1 MKAKLPK
8 QRIYMLGLYL
18 APLTF
23 FLIGWQL
30 LTVSDPKRQF
40 IFSSPFMVW
49 LAFCRLTANGE
60 LFSNSAITLF
70 EAVLGFV
77 IGTTGGALIGLA
89 LWSSKL
95 TAQIARPY
103 ITALASV
110 PIFALTPIIIVWF
123 GIGIGSKV
131 ALASISTAAVAIV
144 QAYQGATSV
153 NPSHLRLL
161 TVAGATRAEVLRI
174 VVIPSSLIWVINAMK
189 LNIGLALLGAFIGE
203 FISSEQGLGY
213 MIVRAS
219 GLYDMATV
227 FVGVIALVAIAL
239 ILTNLVERLERRL
252 LKWRNLEAMD

>member
-1 MKAKLPK
+1 MKDKSPLSNL
-8 QRIYMLGLYL
+8 QMLALYL
-18 APLTF
+18 APLVV

-30 LTVSDPKRQF
+30 LTWSDPKRQF
-40 IFSSPFMVW
+40 IFSSPALVW
-49 LAFCRLTANGE
+49 SAFCRLSANHE
-60 LFSNSAITLF
+60 LFENSAITLF
-70 EAVLGFV
+70 EAVVGFV
-77 IGTTGGALIGLA
+77 IGTTGGAFIGLA
-89 LWSSKL
+89 LWCSKL
-95 TAQIARPY
+95 TARIARPY

-161 TVAGATRAEVLRI
+161 TVAGATRAEILRI
-174 VVIPSSLIWVINAMK
+174 VIIPSSLIWVINAMK

-239 ILTNLVERLERRL
+239 VLTNLVERLERL
-252 LKWRNLEAMD
+252 LLRWRNLETTE